1 MLMHRFLALLLCCS
15 VALNANCRSS
25 DTTWPGY
32 QSLADVAASGI
43 GYMLHSNA
51 VYDAS
56 VSAAAGDVDGDGV
69 GDVVTAGHGAV
80 HVVLGPLS
88 QRTRLATSPGHRI
101 DAPQCAGGAAS
112 VAVASAGDID
122 GDGLG
127 DVVAVCGGGRA
138 YVVLG
143 RVRGAAAA
151 WPRDTYSVGNATRS
165 FAVAGA
171 GAWAAGVGDV
181 NGDKCG
187 DMAVARSDGQ
197 VAVLLGRR
205 GAAWPDVVDVSAA
218 PSLFPFGGFVVRD
231 AERMGGAG
239 DVNGDGVG
247 DLVVGSALLSP
258 GGRYRAGSAFV
269 VFGRASFGETLDL
282 SRDSGVVAVE
292 GERDSDMAGMS
303 VSGAGDLDADGAPDV
318 VVGLPSRAK
327 ENYARYFVVFG
338 SRNSSAAWPRSLV
351 VGTAPQ
357 AASGV
362 RTCLVYANALGYT
375 YDYDKYGA
383 VLSSSAA
390 GDVNGDGVGDVVLCH
405 TVPSVASKCT
415 ALLGAAGQWPSTLV
429 ADSVQT
435 SLGVRSVVMYVPT
448 SSLLLGRSVG
458 ALGDIDGNGMD
469 DILMGAPKDDNS
481 STGCTYILRGHKW
494 NASTLPSKIEL
505 DLAEHQGTGY
515 ILRSQTTAPQV
526 GASVHGVGDI
536 NNDGRA
542 DFAVGAPG
550 AGRVFLRFGAV
561 GPVEPESSIEAGSVV
576 LESSETW
583 DMFGWSVS
591 SAGDINGDGVADLVV
606 GAPGADSGV
615 GRAYVVFGRS
625 GFWAPGA
632 VVDVANLSLDEGIAI
647 SGDKAWPGCGR
658 QVSSAGDMNKD
669 GVDDIIVGA
678 VRTTGIRNAIAGG
691 RMYVVLG
698 SKQLGNVN
706 VSGLDGRNGF
716 SVDNAV
722 QSGSPSFVL
731 AGVGDVNGD
740 GVNDAAFGSSAPVEE
755 SGWAVHVLFGKNGQ
769 WGPSVDVRSLDGI
782 NGFTVTSNQTDSWL
796 FPTLTVGSAG
806 DINNDSMADIVLGT
820 FLGSYILFGRGGRW
834 PSILTDADVAAAGVT
849 LPLGHTGPVTSLDV
863 NADGISDIA
872 HLSRD
877 APHYVEV
884 VFGRVGQWP
893 SEIQFYDLFKGVG
906 GFLLVDTR
914 GTITTGHSSLSHADA
929 NGDMVD
935 DLLIGTPDVNGGS
948 GSAMVFY
955 GSHEPRVAT
964 PISQLP
970 GFHNATQGAEYS
982 FTVPADVAFWQADGK
997 KLTLSASAVGY
1008 FPWDWLGFHVQTNTF
1023 YGTPNMSWSIP
1034 SCEQIAVTASNNR
1047 GVRISQQ
1054 FSLCVVSSISIDLGA
1069 NLPVVWYGGE
1079 KDSVTRL
1086 APITVSTTSQTVTV
1100 EIMSAAKDMYS
1111 KETSTEATVRT
1122 GAVTWTAEGTVAGV
1136 NKLLSY
1142 FVFQHFSV
1150 SDYVDFTVWATDG
1163 FGGTCQ
1169 ARFRA
1174 ERNAKDKDDLF
1185 GIELDIVWIAIAVCA
1200 GVGLICAAVTAVTA
1214 VVCLKRRQA

>member
-1 MLMHRFLALLLCCS
+1 MVAVWSLFLLSFSAAALADTGACASGGACGSPSAPSVPRIEFPAGVTRVMLDVGASTGSRSYPRLDADPSLGVVAFEPLLVEVRVMNEKRHPRMIVMPVAISTVDGASRFYMTQNR
-15 VALNANCRSS
+15 VSS
-25 DTTWPGY
+25 SLHPVDPVGFGEWVNTWPGSKAY
-32 QSLADVAASGI
+32 LTEGLKASGSVWVPTMRLEHFI
-43 GYMLHSNA
+43 RALPFDEVEYMKIDAQGHDLDVCATALGRYHYAGATWPGHQTLDDVITSGAGYTLAISA
-51 VYDAS
+51 DPLVYDAS
-56 VSAAAGDVDGDGV
+56 VSAAAGDVDGDSV
-69 GDVVTAGHGAV
+69 GDVVTAGHGAI

-112 VAVASAGDID
+112 VAVASAGDVD

-127 DVVAVCGGGRA
+127 DIVAVCGGGRA

-151 WPRDTYSVGNATRS
+151 AAWPRDTYSVGNATRS
-165 FAVAGA
+165 FAVVGA

-187 DMAVARSDGQ
+187 DLAVARADGQ

-218 PSLFPFGGFVVRD
+218 PSLFPFGGFVVRG

-292 GERDSDMAGMS
+292 GEREGDMAGMS
-303 VSGAGDLDADGAPDV
+303 VSGAGDIDSDGAPDV
-318 VVGLPSRAK
+318 IVGLPSRLRV
-327 ENYARYFVVFG
+327 NYARYFVVFG
-338 SRNSSAAWPRSLV
+338 SRNSSAVWPRSLV
-351 VGTAPQ
+351 VSTAPQ
-357 AASGV
+357 AASAV
-362 RTCLVYANALGYT
+362 RTCLVYANALA
-375 YDYDKYGA
+375 KYKFQSSGA
-383 VLSSSAA
+383 VASSRA
-390 GDVNGDGVGDVVLCH
+390 GDVNGDGIDDVVLCH
-405 TVPSVASKCT
+405 TVPSVASQCT
-415 ALLGAAGQWPSTLV
+415 ALLGASGQWPSTLV
-429 ADSVQT
+429 ADSPTEHRSLVMHSQT
-435 SLGVRSVVMYVPT
+435 T
-448 SSLLLGRSVG
+448 SLLLGRSVG
-458 ALGDIDGNGMD
+458 ALGDIDD
-469 DILMGAPKDDNS
+469 DGLDDVLMGAPDDDS
-481 STGCTYILRGHKW
+481 SSLGCTYILRGHKW
-494 NASTLPSKIEL
+494 NVSALPSNIDL

-515 ILRSQTTAPQV
+515 ILLSQTTAPQV

-576 LESSETW
+576 LESSEAW

-615 GRAYVVFGRS
+615 GRAYIVFGRS

-632 VVDVANLSLDEGIAI
+632 VVDVANLSSEEGIVI
-647 SGDKAWPGCGR
+647 SGDKEWPGCGY

-669 GVDDIIVGA
+669 GVDDLIVGA
-678 VRTTGIRNAIAGG
+678 VRTTGIRETVSGG
-691 RMYVVLG
+691 RVYVVLG

-731 AGVGDVNGD
+731 AGIGDVNGD

-782 NGFTVTSNQTDSWL
+782 NGFTVTSNQTDSRL

-806 DINNDSMADIVLGT
+806 DLNNDSVADIVLGT
-820 FLGSYILFGRGGRW
+820 FLGSYILFGRGG
-834 PSILTDADVAAAGVT
+834 SDDMMTGV
-849 LPLGHTGPVTSLDV
+849 H
-863 NADGISDIA
+863 A
-872 HLSRD
+872 
-877 APHYVEV
+877 
-884 VFGRVGQWP
+884 
-893 SEIQFYDLFKGVG
+893 
-906 GFLLVDTR
+906 
-914 GTITTGHSSLSHADA
+914 SLSHVGDA

-935 DLLIGTPDVNGGS
+935 DLLIGTPDVDGSS
-948 GSAMVFY
+948 GSAV
-955 GSHEPRVAT
+955 GKA
-964 PISQLP
+964 
-970 GFHNATQGAEYS
+970 YS
-982 FTVPADVAFWQADGK
+982 FTVPADVAFSQADGK
-997 KLTLSASAVGY
+997 KLSLKASGVEHYDWRWLSFIAR
-1008 FPWDWLGFHVQTNTF
+1008 TNTF
-1023 YGTPNMSWSIP
+1023 TGTP
-1034 SCEQIAVTASNNR
+1034 
-1047 GVRISQQ
+1047 
-1054 FSLCVVSSISIDLGA
+1054 DL
-1069 NLPVVWYGGE
+1069 
-1079 KDSVTRL
+1079 K
-1086 APITVSTTSQTVTV
+1086 
-1100 EIMSAAKDMYS
+1100 
-1111 KETSTEATVRT
+1111 
-1122 GAVTWTAEGTVAGV
+1122 GTVAGV
-1136 NKLLSY
+1136 NTLLSS
-1142 FVFQHFSV
+1142 FVFKHFMFVKS
-1150 SDYVDFTVWATDG
+1150 VDFTVRATDG
-1163 FGGTCQ
+1163 FGDTCETKTT
-1169 ARFRA
+1169 AK
-1174 ERNAKDKDDLF
+1174 RNAEDEDDF
-1185 GIELDIVWIAIAVCA
+1185 GIDLNHWK
-1200 GVGLICAAVTAVTA
+1200 VGPQIDAD
-1214 VVCLKRRQA
+1214 